1 MMVSVCGKLV
11 GDDKLMRSATTADAA
26 ACAEIYNETVAAGD
40 ATMDLVPKS
49 PADMVQVVKSLGERE
64 RMVVLAE
71 GESILG
77 WGSIL
82 RYSEREGYMH
92 AAETAVYLR
101 RELRRR
107 GLGTLLKR
115 HLLELCRQL
124 GYHHLVAK
132 VFARNQASIEY
143 NLRLGYE
150 IVGTQRE
157 IGWVD
162 GRFED
167 VIIMQLVLEDTA
179 ASIDRPEAR

>member
-1 MMVSVCGKLV
+1 VSG
-11 GDDKLMRSATTADAA
+11 RETIRPATIADAA
-26 ACAEIYNETVAAGD
+26 QLAEIYNETVAAGD
-40 ATMDLVPKS
+40 ATMDLVPRT
-49 PADMVQVVKSLGERE
+49 AAELARDVESLGERE

-77 WGSIL
+77 WGSI
-82 RYSEREGYMH
+82 RHYSEREGYAR

-101 RELRRR
+101 RSLRRR

-115 HLLELCRQL
+115 HLLDRCRRL
-124 GYHHLVAK
+124 GHHHLVAK

-157 IGWVD
+157 IGWVQ
-162 GRFED
+162 GRWED
-167 VIIMQLVLEDTA
+167 VIIMQLVLDDVDPA
-179 ASIDRPEAR
+179 DQSDKQSG